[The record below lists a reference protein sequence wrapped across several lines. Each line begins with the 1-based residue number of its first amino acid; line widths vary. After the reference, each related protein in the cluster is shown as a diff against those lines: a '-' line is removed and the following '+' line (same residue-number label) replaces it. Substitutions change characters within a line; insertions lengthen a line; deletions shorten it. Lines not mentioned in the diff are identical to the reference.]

1 MKRTRTAPRSKHR
14 GPVSAILVS
23 DIHLTDVTPV
33 SRTDDYIKA
42 QERKLKFLQDLS
54 KKHQALI
61 LHGGD
66 LFHSWKASPWL
77 LAWAYLNLPTPMV
90 TIAGNHD
97 LPQHSIDQYHRSA
110 LHALETVMEGRLTVL
125 MDNPSEYRIG
135 ERKILIL
142 HQLIW
147 PESQR
152 SLRNMVGGLTA
163 RDVLEKYPG
172 YDLILTG
179 DNHTPFIEEKDGCI
193 LVNPGST
200 MRSTADQEDHR
211 PRCYLYYAESNT
223 VEPVYLPIEDG
234 VLDRSHRDKV
244 QERNERL
251 SAYIERIGMNWEV
264 GLSFRQNLE
273 AFFQK
278 NNTPKK
284 VVELIWS
291 HMEG

>member
-1 MKRTRTAPRSKHR
+1 M
-14 GPVSAILVS
+14 SAILVS
-23 DIHLTDVTPV
+23 DIHLTDAVPV

-54 KKHQALI
+54 KEHQALI

-110 LHALETVMEGRLTVL
+110 LHALETVMDEGRLRVL
-125 MDNPSEYRIG
+125 KENPAEFTIG
-135 ERKILIL
+135 ETHRVLLL
-142 HQLIW
+142 HELIW

-152 SLRNMVGGLTA
+152 SLRNRVGGLTA
-163 RDVLEKYPG
+163 RDVLEQYPG

-234 VLDRSHRDKV
+234 VLDRTHRDKV
-244 QERNERL
+244 QERDERL
-251 SAYIERIGMNWEV
+251 SAYIERMGMNWEV

-273 AFFQK
+273 AFFQE